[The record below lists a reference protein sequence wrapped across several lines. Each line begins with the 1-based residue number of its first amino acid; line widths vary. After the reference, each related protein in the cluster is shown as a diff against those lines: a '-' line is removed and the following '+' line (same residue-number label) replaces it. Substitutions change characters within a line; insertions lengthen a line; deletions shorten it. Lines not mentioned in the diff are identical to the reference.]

1 MVVNASL
8 PVLSEVRNDTVIF
21 RNDMLT
27 RNEAHP
33 VIGLPSV
40 YVGGDVA
47 QFYERVPP
55 VVSVERELHKQ
66 FEPGRIEVVCCLLVL
81 VALLVDQ
88 FEGTRHDEALA
99 LLYAAGEV
107 QVHLYVAV
115 YVV

>member
-1 MVVNASL
+1 M
-8 PVLSEVRNDTVIF
+8 IF

-27 RNEAHP
+27 RNEFHP
-33 VIGLPSV
+33 IIGLPSV

-55 VVSVERELHKQ
+55 VVSVEGELHEQ

-81 VALLVDQ
+81 VAILVDQ
-88 FEGTRHDEALA
+88 FEGAGHDKALA

-107 QVHLYVAV
+107 QVHLHIAV